1 MDEKIDGFL
10 QEIEDL
16 VHICNLDFLQFDGV
30 MKLKRKLDA
39 EKKFLVSLKSCEK
52 KVQEASLSCLNLI
65 HLKAV
70 VKEIRSA
77 QNVTAIFKNFKDKQN
92 NVLTIDVVYDYGY
105 TWMKVIARSPQALH
119 LKVFCEYNEDIIKQA
134 EQYRATAEFNMCNY
148 KTPKVLFNFTN
159 GITQDLYNKLEKLVF
174 LNGPIVPVD
183 EVLAEKLRIQQENDL
198 SSSEEV
204 EEEIETELGEEVD
217 DGDEKIDLDLDL
229 KKLNLE
235 NKPYGNLTKVNL
247 DVSTMLALI
256 SDMSNGN
263 YNYEFDKEYLN
274 QQADWERRSNL
285 VPVIEEFLKGK
296 ELFMC
301 QTAYDSLVNIV
312 YTVGGKNERIRFEK
326 FKARVRN

>member
-1 MDEKIDGFL
+1 MDEKIDEHL
-10 QEIEDL
+10 KEIDDL
-16 VHICNLDFLQFDGV
+16 VSRCEKDFIHFDGI

-39 EKKFLVSLKSCEK
+39 EKKFLISLKSCQK
-52 KVQEASLSCLNLI
+52 KVQEASLNCLNLI

-70 VKEIRSA
+70 VREISVA
-77 QNVTAIFKNFKDKQN
+77 QNVTAIFKNFKDKKN
-92 NVLTIDVVYDYGY
+92 NLLTIDVVYDFGY
-105 TWMKVIARSPQALH
+105 SWMKVIARSPQALH
-119 LKVFCEYNEDIIKQA
+119 LKVFCEYNEDIVKQA
-134 EQYRATAEFNMCNY
+134 EHYQATAESNACNY

-159 GITQDLYNKLEKLVF
+159 GITQDLYNKLDNLVF

-183 EVLAEKLRIQQENDL
+183 EALAEKLRIQQEND
-198 SSSEEV
+198 SSSDN
-204 EEEIETELGEEVD
+204 EEIQDEER
-217 DGDEKIDLDLDL
+217 ERFDLDL

-247 DVSTMLALI
+247 DVSSILALI

-263 YNYEFDKEYLN
+263 NNYEFDKEFLN

-296 ELFMC
+296 ELFVC

-312 YTVGGKNERIRFEK
+312 YTVGGINERIRFEN
-326 FKARVRN
+326 FKARVFF